1 MSKFR
6 MAGVPLV
13 LSVLGAYYA
22 FIGWCIFFPSSIVA
36 NNLTGAGQEGKNI
49 YGFWSGFGGTL
60 LFSAA
65 VLFPPWYYQHTCH
78 YSYKCLRWG
87 RYQAAGGTF
96 KLCHVHHPDMQ
107 GIKPHHDMIHR
118 LHEEWKNA
126 ETSSSS

>member
-6 MAGVPLV
+6 MAGVPIV
-13 LSVLGAYYA
+13 LAALAGYYA
-22 FIGWCIFFPSSIVA
+22 FIAWCVFFPSNIVGT
-36 NNLTGAGQEGKNI
+36 LTGAPAESKAT

-78 YSYKCLRWG
+78 HSYKCLRWG
-87 RYQAAGGTF
+87 KYQAAGGTF

-107 GIKPHHDMIHR
+107 GKRPHGDMIHR
-118 LHEEWKNA
+118 LHKEWKN
-126 ETSSSS
+126 EEVSPTP